1 MPVKAQKQSFVLIG
15 VLAFIIVLLMFTLVL
30 TQQRRPV
37 GGVSGSMSMEQPSPQ
52 VVVIDA
58 SKEDRLPVYPKNL
71 PQYSSPNRPLDYQQ
85 VGILTSNETDK
96 EPIVLP
102 LYGRKL
108 YNRSDR
114 WQYYTATDKN
124 NMMRIP
130 LSFGNRPCEDDVGC
144 NEINNGDT
152 LTIDIYSGRTFTATV
167 YRTDA
172 PHYFADVY

>member
-1 MPVKAQKQSFVLIG
+1 MPVKAQKQSVVLTG
-15 VLAFIIVLLMFTLVL
+15 VLAFIIVLLMLALVM
-30 TQQRRPV
+30 TQQKRPV
-37 GGVSGSMSMEQPSPQ
+37 RDIGGMQMGQSSPQ

-167 YRTDA
+167 YRTNA
-172 PHYFADVY
+172 PNYFADVY

>member
-1 MPVKAQKQSFVLIG
+1 MPLKRMQSSFWMMGTLMLLV
-15 VLAFIIVLLMFTLVL
+15 IILFMSLVYL
-30 TQQRRPV
+30 QSLSKPDQSSNVPQQ
-37 GGVSGSMSMEQPSPQ
+37 QPQ
-52 VVVIDA
+52 VVVIDK
-58 SKEDRLPVYPKNL
+58 SNERLPVYPKNL

-124 NMMRIP
+124 NMIRLP
-130 LSFGNRPCEDDVGC
+130 LTFGNRECEDDVGC
-144 NEINNGDT
+144 NEINSGDNLSIST
-152 LTIDIYSGRTFTATV
+152 YSGRTFTATI

>member
-1 MPVKAQKQSFVLIG
+1 MPVKAQKQSVVLIG
-15 VLAFIIVLLMFTLVL
+15 VLAFIIVLLMLALVM
-30 TQQRRPV
+30 TQQKRPV
-37 GGVSGSMSMEQPSPQ
+37 RDIGGMPVRGQPSPQ

>member
-1 MPVKAQKQSFVLIG
+1 MPVKAQKQSVVLIG
-15 VLAFIIVLLMFTLVL
+15 VLAFIIVLLMLALVM
-30 TQQRRPV
+30 TQQKRPV
-37 GGVSGSMSMEQPSPQ
+37 RDIGGMQMGQSSPQ

-167 YRTDA
+167 YRTNA
-172 PHYFADVY
+172 PNYFADVY

>member
-1 MPVKAQKQSFVLIG
+1 MPVKIQKQNTFVVVSL
-15 VLAFIIVLLMFTLVL
+15 VLVIVLLMVALVM
-30 TQQRRPV
+30 TQQKRPV
-37 GGVSGSMSMEQPSPQ
+37 GGAGNAQLRPSSPQ

>member
-1 MPVKAQKQSFVLIG
+1 MPVKAQKQSVALIG
-15 VLAFIIVLLMFTLVL
+15 VLAFIIVALMIALVV
-30 TQQRRPV
+30 TQQKRPV
-37 GGVSGSMSMEQPSPQ
+37 GGAGNAHMGPSSPQ

-71 PQYSSPNRPLDYQQ
+71 PQYSSPSRPLDYQQ

-167 YRTDA
+167 YRTNA

>member
-1 MPVKAQKQSFVLIG
+1 MSVKAQKQSFILIG
-15 VLAFIIVLLMFTLVL
+15 VLAFIIVLLMFTLIL
-30 TQQRRPV
+30 TQQKRTPRDMGDMPIK
-37 GGVSGSMSMEQPSPQ
+37 QHSPQ

-58 SKEDRLPVYPKNL
+58 SKEERLPIYPKNL

-85 VGILTSNETDK
+85 IGILTSNETDK

-144 NEINNGDT
+144 NEISNGDT
-152 LTIDIYSGRTFTATV
+152 LTINIYSGRTFTATV
-167 YRTDA
+167 YRTDT

>member
-1 MPVKAQKQSFVLIG
+1 MPVKPQKQNVVLIA
-15 VLAFIIVLLMFTLVL
+15 VLGFIIVLLMFALVM
-30 TQQRRPV
+30 TQQKRTHREIGTAPM
-37 GGVSGSMSMEQPSPQ
+37 GQSSPQ

-167 YRTDA
+167 YRTNA
-172 PHYFADVY
+172 PNYFADVY

>member
-15 VLAFIIVLLMFTLVL
+15 VLLMFALVF
-30 TQQRRPV
+30 TQQKRPV
-37 GGVSGSMSMEQPSPQ
+37 RDMPMSRQPSPQ

>member
-1 MPVKAQKQSFVLIG
+1 MPVKPQKQNTFMIVALVLM
-15 VLAFIIVLLMFTLVL
+15 IVLLIVALVL
-30 TQQRRPV
+30 GQQKRAPQ
-37 GGVSGSMSMEQPSPQ
+37 GSYGERQDQPSPQ
-52 VVVIDA
+52 VVVIDR
-58 SKEDRLPVYPKNL
+58 SGNDRLPVYPKNL

-124 NMMRIP
+124 NMIRLP
-130 LSFGNRPCEDDVGC
+130 LTFGNRECEDDVGC
-144 NEINNGDT
+144 NEINSGDT
-152 LTIDIYSGRTFTATV
+152 LTINTYSGRTFTATV

>member
-1 MPVKAQKQSFVLIG
+1 MPLKRMQSSFWMMGTLMLLV
-15 VLAFIIVLLMFTLVL
+15 IILFMSLVYL
-30 TQQRRPV
+30 QSLSKPDQSSNVPQQ
-37 GGVSGSMSMEQPSPQ
+37 QPQ
-52 VVVIDA
+52 VVVIDK
-58 SKEDRLPVYPKNL
+58 SNERLPVYPKNL

-124 NMMRIP
+124 NIKQYM
-130 LSFGNRPCEDDVGC
+130 LYYNK
-144 NEINNGDT
+144 
-152 LTIDIYSGRTFTATV
+152 
-167 YRTDA
+167 
-172 PHYFADVY
+172 

>member
-1 MPVKAQKQSFVLIG
+1 MPVKPQKQNMFMIVALVL
-15 VLAFIIVLLMFTLVL
+15 VIVLLMVALVFG
-30 TQQRRPV
+30 QQRQAPQ
-37 GGVSGSMSMEQPSPQ
+37 GSYGETRDQPSPQ
-52 VVVIDA
+52 VVVIDR
-58 SKEDRLPVYPKNL
+58 SGNDRLPVYPKNL

-124 NMMRIP
+124 NMIRLP
-130 LSFGNRPCEDDVGC
+130 LTFGNRECEDDVGC
-144 NEINNGDT
+144 NEINSGDT
-152 LTIDIYSGRTFTATV
+152 LSISTYAGRTFTATV